1 MEPSPMRAN
10 TTAWIQAIA
19 LVGVTACQSSPEQPS
34 QPRTDLK
41 PPSAA
46 EPSVADGHASGAGE
60 PALRHVKPPW
70 RDMGFVPSEG
80 LRTERLVLEPLAPR
94 HVELDH
100 AALMGSREHLLRT
113 LHWGDWPRE
122 GFTVEENLE
131 DLEMHWGEFED
142 RTGFA
147 FTVLNPARDRC
158 LGCVYIQP
166 IGPDA
171 FEVNRA
177 TLAFWVIEEEVE
189 TGLDQHLLETL
200 LPWFEAEW
208 PFEAVVL
215 LIHDENA
222 RGADLALGCGLEFV
236 EDAEV
241 PGHQVYRW
249 AR

>member
-1 MEPSPMRAN
+1 MRAN

-41 PPSAA
+41 TPSAA

-122 GFTVEENLE
+122 GFTVEENLD

-158 LGCVYIQP
+158 LGCRYCVQACPYGCRYIDPRAHVVDKCSLCYHRITRGLTTACCETCPTDARVLGDLKDPKDPIHEFLRTHTIQVLKPQMATGSKVYY
-166 IGPDA
+166 A
-171 FEVNRA
+171 A
-177 TLAFWVIEEEVE
+177 
-189 TGLDQHLLETL
+189 LDGS
-200 LPWFEAEW
+200 
-208 PFEAVVL
+208 V
-215 LIHDENA
+215 
-222 RGADLALGCGLEFV
+222 R
-236 EDAEV
+236 
-241 PGHQVYRW
+241 
-249 AR
+249 